1 MADLAIYET
10 GSGGDLSLK
19 GNDLAIAEGL
29 LNMPYLGWFGGNP
42 AASTTG
48 NELPNEQRFD
58 WWGNALLFPNDR
70 EVQLN
75 SLLENALNTNAFDS
89 NGLRIIEEAAKED
102 LKFLTNFADIEVE
115 VFIATVDKIE
125 ISLKVNEPS
134 NLENKEY
141 KYIWDA
147 TKKELITEI
156 II

>member
-1 MADLAIYET
+1 MDLLIHET

-29 LNMPYLGWFGGNP
+29 FNMPYLGWFGGNP
-42 AASTTG
+42 NGSTTG

-58 WWGNALLFPNDR
+58 WWGNSLLFPNDK

-75 SLLENALNTNAFDS
+75 SLLENALNINALDS
-89 NGLRIIEEAAKED
+89 EGRNIIEESAKED
-102 LKFLTNFADIEVE
+102 LKFLTNFADIEVD

-125 ISLKVNEPS
+125 IQLKVNEPS

-147 TKKELITEI
+147 TRKELITEI
-156 II
+156 TI